1 MKTKL
6 MLVLFLGIAGIPAS
20 AQQRD
25 KPVRGGDKTA
35 PPIPYD
41 ARVLQEDYSISAPR
55 YDKGTSLITWDL
67 VVKKAGKAKSYEAFV
82 TDADGVAQTVIP
94 VKLQPARAEY
104 EEGDEVQAVLK
115 LPRPREGLEPGKLIL
130 RKAR

>member
-6 MLVLFLGIAGIPAS
+6 VLVLLIVIAGIPAS

-41 ARVLQEDYSISAPR
+41 ARVLQEDYSIRAPR
-55 YDKGTSLITWDL
+55 YDKGASLITWDL
-67 VVKKAGKAKSYEAFV
+67 VVKKTGKAKSFEAFV
-82 TDADGVAQTVIP
+82 TDADGVAQAVVP
-94 VKLQPARAEY
+94 LKLVPIRAEY

-130 RKAR
+130 RKVR